1 MSDSLSDN
9 PRVIRVSKDEE
20 QWDGLVQVAVEIIQ
34 HGGLVVLPT
43 DTVYGI
49 ACDPF
54 NASAVD
60 ALFKAKGRGRD
71 LPLPI
76 LVHAWRQAL
85 GLVEA
90 VTEHA
95 ETLFAHYWPGPLTV
109 VLKESPGLGWDLGA
123 SRGTVALRMPK
134 QDFTLKVIERTG
146 PLAVTSANRSGEPT
160 PGKIDEVVAQLG
172 DHVEAYFD
180 DGWRMGRMPSTIID
194 LTGPTPRVLRE
205 GAIPASDIESV
216 LEVPIFDY
224 FQEEEPEGEFAEVE
238 DEDRDEELPQEPEP
252 FYPEADDPAAKIEEL
267 KAKGKLRDQ
276 RQAANAPSEEPAG
289 KPAGNGATPGPGPG
303 PDDR

>member
-60 ALFKAKGRGRD
+60 ALFKAKGR
-71 LPLPI
+71 
-76 LVHAWRQAL
+76 
-85 GLVEA
+85 
-90 VTEHA
+90 
-95 ETLFAHYWPGPLTV
+95 
-109 VLKESPGLGWDLGA
+109 GWDLGA

-238 DEDRDEELPQEPEP
+238 DEDGDEELPQEPEP

-276 RQAANAPSEEPAG
+276 RQAADAPSEEPAG

-303 PDDR
+303 PDDRWRRPLPASGPRP